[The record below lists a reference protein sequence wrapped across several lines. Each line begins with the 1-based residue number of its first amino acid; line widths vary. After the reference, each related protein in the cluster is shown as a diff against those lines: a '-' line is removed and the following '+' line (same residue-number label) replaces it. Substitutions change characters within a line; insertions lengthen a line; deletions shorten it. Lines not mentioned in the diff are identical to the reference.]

1 MIIKRPLTDEQ
12 IKALTQPSQ
21 DDINQAANDLIWSLI
36 QRIDDLE
43 AKQNGDVH
51 QLQFGINRSC

>member
-21 DDINQAANDLIWSLI
+21 DDINQAANDLFWSLI

-43 AKQNGDVH
+43 AKQDGNVH
-51 QLQFGINRSC
+51 QLQSRIDYTC